1 MKKSFEKIKLI
12 AFALITIS
20 CIISAQSKFELNT
33 GADVVSRYV
42 WRGMDFGRS
51 PAIQPTLSLGYGGLE
66 AGFWGSYT
74 LNSLTSASDEL
85 DFWLAYSV
93 DISALS
99 ITALVNDYYFP
110 NNGKKLG
117 NFNDYNDHEGSGAHT
132 LEAGLVLSSES
143 FPLSLSSYLNFYND
157 AGNNMY
163 FQLDCPF
170 NVNEYD
176 VNLFLGATTG
186 SKDNPDYYGA
196 EKFNLINIG
205 LQVSKEIKIS
215 EDFSLPIFTSYTINP
230 TLEQHYLVFG
240 VSF

>member
-1 MKKSFEKIKLI
+1 MEKRFHKIKLI
-12 AFALITIS
+12 VFALMSIS
-20 CIISAQSKFELNT
+20 CVISAQSKFALNT
-33 GADVVSRYV
+33 SADIVSRYV
-42 WRGMDFGRS
+42 WRGIDFGRS

-74 LNSLTSASDEL
+74 LNSITSASDEL

-110 NNGKKLG
+110 NNGKALG
-117 NFNDYNDHEGSGAHT
+117 NFNNYDDVEGNGAHT
-132 LEAGLVLSSES
+132 LEAGLVLSSDS
-143 FPLSLSSYLNFYND
+143 FPLSLSSYYNFYND

-170 NVNEYD
+170 EVNDYEVD
-176 VNLFLGATTG
+176 LFVGATTG
-186 SKDNPDYYGA
+186 SKENPDYYGT
-196 EKFNLINIG
+196 EEFNIINVG
-205 LQVSKEIKIS
+205 LQVSKEIKIT
-215 EDFSLPIFTSYTINP
+215 EDFSLPIFTSYIINP